1 MTSKVYAAR
10 RQEIDEEDIPVE
22 EQVERMRARLAM
34 NYSYVIL
41 PNHKYLQ
48 RWDLVTM
55 LALIFTALVT
65 PVEVGFTSKALG
77 ITDALFIVNRSVDL
91 VFICDLILQF
101 NLSYRDELKGGQL
114 IKSRKAIARR
124 YLRGWFSVDFVSVI
138 PFELLPVPPSF
149 KMMRLIRL
157 LRLLKLA
164 RVLKASRMLA
174 RYETVIDLTY
184 AQRDMVKF
192 SIMIIVMAHWLACL
206 WGLVDTMARGPR
218 DTDTMTWVTYAL
230 KSWDHEADA
239 EGNFDTSYS
248 FDIASVHDR
257 YVVSLY
263 FVMYMLT
270 SIGFGDI
277 SATTMPEYYVCTL
290 MMVVSAIFW
299 AYVVGNFCSIMST
312 ADVFGIEF
320 KQRMDELNYMMN
332 ERHFDAELKKRCR
345 MFYIESKQVRARARL
360 RERARA
366 RARIPSAL
374 NLILL
379 LLLTPER
386 SPLARS
392 LSPRARARR
401 RSACSTTAS
410 SRPRCR
416 CRCAARSRWRTTKRG
431 CASSG
436 TSRARA
442 TRSSLSS
449 RRACCRSCSRRPR
462 SSTSRARFTCSAA
475 ASPRARACRSPRAR
489 CGASTL
495 CSTTRRSP
503 TASPRARSRTPRCS
517 R

>member
-91 VFICDLILQF
+91 VFICDLVLQF

-366 RARIPSAL
+366 CSHTERAQPH
-374 NLILL
+374 
-379 LLLTPER
+379 P
-386 SPLARS
+386 P
-392 LSPRARARR
+392 P
-401 RSACSTTAS
+401 
-410 SRPRCR
+410 P
-416 CRCAARSRWRTTKRG
+416 
-431 CASSG
+431 
-436 TSRARA
+436 
-442 TRSSLSS
+442 
-449 RRACCRSCSRRPR
+449 PH
-462 SSTSRARFTCSAA
+462 
-475 ASPRARACRSPRAR
+475 P
-489 CGASTL
+489 
-495 CSTTRRSP
+495 
-503 TASPRARSRTPRCS
+503 
-517 R
+517 